1 MKIGILELI
10 SKTREILLKD
20 KISLYEELIRLEEDD
35 VILLKQFTDDL
46 LILGDYEK
54 AYVIA
59 SKAAELNKARHGLDS
74 ETYYL
79 LARAAIKLNKLDI
92 AEESLIKA
100 IAFDNND
107 YLLYNALGFTY
118 TKKAE
123 TERAIASYQ
132 KAIQLN
138 SDNGFANYN
147 LAVEYYNLE
156 DNSNSILHFIK
167 AANNYLTN
175 GRYDKVLMIIDDLKG
190 FQKDE
195 IDIELNEKIKVFEE
209 KILKIYDQE

>member
-1 MKIGILELI
+1 
-10 SKTREILLKD
+10 
-20 KISLYEELIRLEEDD
+20 
-35 VILLKQFTDDL
+35 
-46 LILGDYEK
+46 
-54 AYVIA
+54 
-59 SKAAELNKARHGLDS
+59 
-74 ETYYL
+74 
-79 LARAAIKLNKLDI
+79 
-92 AEESLIKA
+92 
-100 IAFDNND
+100 D

-118 TKKAE
+118 TKKTN
-123 TERAIASYQ
+123 TEKAIASYQ

-138 SDNGFANYN
+138 SENGFANYN